1 MAFHNIVI
9 SKSGYENIVSGN
21 KAIEILEFN
30 RDKII
35 APEDIVI
42 FINEADCNRTI
53 MVNVI
58 SVLQSESVDELAKI
72 VSASELGYAK
82 DELNIKSFSLKG
94 NGVIAIRF
102 ELITNRKLGSVDVSF
117 EFVERYI
124 MKCVEKESWG
134 KTWEE
139 YYRKWCSDYSKR
151 FESIIK
157 SKCGLDSV
165 LEFFD
170 DSIEDYYYKS
180 SLDLK
185 EEVEEA
191 GYDVEVEGFKALYDY
206 CYCKYDRR
214 LELTE
219 LIPIY
224 FWWVNTRND
233 IIVYFCGFDVKNEIR
248 RFTSAFDG
256 YEECD
261 YE

>member
-1 MAFHNIVI
+1 MALHNIVI
-9 SKSGYENIVSGN
+9 SKSEYENITFGN
-21 KAIEILEFN
+21 KTIEILEVD

-35 APEDIVI
+35 APDDIVI
-42 FINEADCNRTI
+42 FINEADYNRTI

-58 SVLQSESVDELAKI
+58 SVLQSGSVGELVKI
-72 VSASELGYAK
+72 VSDSELSYVK
-82 DELNIKSFSLKG
+82 DELNTKTVSLKE
-94 NGVIAIRF
+94 NGIMAIRF
-102 ELITNRKLGSVDVSF
+102 ELITNRKLDSVDVSF
-117 EFVERYI
+117 EVVERYI
-124 MKCVEKESWG
+124 MKCVENESWG
-134 KTWEE
+134 GKWKGH
-139 YYRKWCSDYSKR
+139 YRKWCSDYSKR

-233 IIVYFCGFDVKNEIR
+233 IIVYFCGFDVKNEMR
-248 RFTSAFDG
+248 RFASAFDG
-256 YEECD
+256 FGKTE
-261 YE
+261 